1 MKIRFYPYKTV
12 EEDNWDKI
20 FQNPSEISILSFQTG
35 TVKIN
40 LKGTLNPDHPLAEGI
55 ENKELEVPILAH
67 CVRHHTEGD
76 ILIDTGLDASYIND
90 QHGGLI
96 GSAVDEFGLEENENI
111 VYHIEKHNI
120 KLRKVFI
127 SHLHADHAAG
137 VRELPKN
144 IPYIIAKGE
153 YNEYQPLIH
162 GDFLEGLE
170 ELYEIDFT
178 NAQNIPPMGPSVDLL
193 GDGSLW
199 AIRIPGHTPNHIS
212 FLINSLNGPI
222 LLTMDA
228 AFIFENLRRGIAP
241 RDYTW
246 DVLKAQE
253 TLERII
259 DFLNMYPQVRV
270 WVGHEGLK

>member
-1 MKIRFYPYKTV
+1 MKIRPYLYKKV

-20 FQNPSEISILSFQTG
+20 LQNPSEITTLSFQTG

-55 ENKELEVPILAH
+55 EDKELEVPILAY

-111 VYHIEKHNI
+111 AYHIKKHNI
-120 KLRKVFI
+120 KLKKVFI
-127 SHLHADHAAG
+127 SHLHSDHAVG

-199 AIRIPGHTPNHIS
+199 AIRTPGHTPNHIS

-259 DFLNMYPQVRV
+259 DFLNKYPQVRV
-270 WVGHEGLK
+270 GAGHEALK